1 MITTWKI
8 ANAKRKTASGLVIEV
23 IYIMNFELEGETD
36 RHVGI
41 AQFEGDPA
49 APGFVPFEQ
58 LTEEIILGW
67 VKTQLG
73 DEKINSIIAEAEA
86 RLQEKIDKK
95 NNPEFLPGLPWE
107 KQPGA

>member
-8 ANAKRKTASGLVIEV
+8 ANAKRKVSSGLVIEV
-23 IYIMNFELEGETD
+23 IYIMNFELEGESD

-49 APGFVPFEQ
+49 APGFIPFEQ
-58 LTEEIILGW
+58 LTEPVIIDW
-67 VKTQLG
+67 VKVQLG
-73 DEKINSIIAEAEA
+73 DEKINSIITNAEA
-86 RLQEKIDKK
+86 RLQERIEKKK
-95 NNPEFLPGLPWE
+95 NPESLSGLPWE